1 MTLKNAPGAKTA
13 QNRGNFVLGLVFI
26 WLPLTNGW
34 DSQGHKAPEG
44 TLTVREVFQRELH
57 EVQDRLVEIADSV
70 SVIIEKATQAFLAN
84 EVAKADEAIAL
95 SEANEE
101 KALALDELVIR
112 ILARQS
118 PVARDL
124 RILVSAL
131 RISASLERMGALAS
145 HIASIARY
153 RFPGSA
159 VPDSLRGTFE
169 EMGALDIQLAKKV
182 AEVLR
187 NTDVDLARAIQ
198 AEDERV
204 DELHRHIFDVVL
216 ADDWKENA
224 MFTVDVTLASRYFER
239 FADHVV
245 DISSKVS
252 YLTTGEWHEA
262 E

>member
-1 MTLKNAPGAKTA
+1 M
-13 QNRGNFVLGLVFI
+13 
-26 WLPLTNGW
+26 
-34 DSQGHKAPEG
+34 
-44 TLTVREVFQRELH
+44 REVFQRELH
-57 EVQDRLVEIADSV
+57 EVQDRLVEISESV
-70 SVIIEKATQAFLAN
+70 AVIIEKSTQAFLGN

-101 KALALDELVIR
+101 KALALDELVIK
-112 ILARQS
+112 ILSRQS

-159 VPDSLRGTFE
+159 VPESLRATFE
-169 EMGALDIQLAKKV
+169 EMGALDVKLARKV
-182 AEVLR
+182 TEVLS

-204 DELHRHIFDVVL
+204 DELHRNVFDVVL
-216 ADDWKENA
+216 SSDWKENS

-252 YLTTGEWHEA
+252 YLTTGEWNET

>member
-1 MTLKNAPGAKTA
+1 
-13 QNRGNFVLGLVFI
+13 
-26 WLPLTNGW
+26 
-34 DSQGHKAPEG
+34 
-44 TLTVREVFQRELH
+44 VRQVFQNELH
-57 EVQDRLVEIADSV
+57 EVQDRLVEISDSV
-70 SVIIEKATQAFLAN
+70 ATIMEKASAAFLGGD
-84 EVAKADEAIAL
+84 VAKADEAIAL
-95 SEANEE
+95 SETNEE
-101 KALALDELVIR
+101 KALALDELVIK

-131 RISASLERMGALAS
+131 RMSASLERMGALAG

-153 RFPGSA
+153 RYPGSA
-159 VPDSLRGTFE
+159 VPASLRSTFE
-169 EMGALDIQLAKKV
+169 EMGALDIKLANKV
-182 AEVLR
+182 TEVLR
-187 NTDVDLARAIQ
+187 NTDVDQARAIQ

>member
-1 MTLKNAPGAKTA
+1 MR
-13 QNRGNFVLGLVFI
+13 Q
-26 WLPLTNGW
+26 
-34 DSQGHKAPEG
+34 
-44 TLTVREVFQRELH
+44 VFQNELH
-57 EVQDRLVEIADSV
+57 EVQDRLVEISDSV
-70 SVIIEKATQAFLAN
+70 AKIMEKASAAFLGSD
-84 EVAKADEAIAL
+84 VAKADEAIAL
-95 SEANEE
+95 SESNEE
-101 KALALDELVIR
+101 KALALDELVIK

-131 RISASLERMGALAS
+131 RISASLERMGALAG

-159 VPDSLRGTFE
+159 VPASLRATFE
-169 EMGALDIQLAKKV
+169 EMGALDIKLADKV
-182 AEVLR
+182 TEVLR
-187 NTDVDLARAIQ
+187 NTDVDQARAIQ

-204 DELHRHIFDVVL
+204 DELHRHVFDVVL

>member
-1 MTLKNAPGAKTA
+1 M
-13 QNRGNFVLGLVFI
+13 
-26 WLPLTNGW
+26 
-34 DSQGHKAPEG
+34 
-44 TLTVREVFQRELH
+44 REVFQRELH
-57 EVQDRLVEIADSV
+57 EVQDRLVEMADSV

-84 EVAKADEAIAL
+84 EVGKADEAIAL
-95 SEANEE
+95 SEANED
-101 KALALDELVIR
+101 KALALDELVIK

-131 RISASLERMGALAS
+131 RISASLERMGALAG

-159 VPDSLRGTFE
+159 VPESLRKTFE
-169 EMGALDIQLAKKV
+169 EMGSLDILLAQKV
-182 AEVLR
+182 AGVLR
-187 NTDVDLARAIQ
+187 NTDVDQARAIQ

-216 ADDWKENA
+216 ANDWKENA

-252 YLTTGEWHEA
+252 YLTTGEWHET

>member
-1 MTLKNAPGAKTA
+1 MR
-13 QNRGNFVLGLVFI
+13 Q
-26 WLPLTNGW
+26 
-34 DSQGHKAPEG
+34 
-44 TLTVREVFQRELH
+44 VFQNELH
-57 EVQDRLVEIADSV
+57 EVQDRLVEISDSV
-70 SVIIEKATQAFLAN
+70 ATIMEKASAAFLGGD
-84 EVAKADEAIAL
+84 VAKADEAIAL
-95 SEANEE
+95 SESNEE
-101 KALALDELVIR
+101 KALALDELVIK

-131 RISASLERMGALAS
+131 RMSASLERMGALAG

-153 RFPGSA
+153 RYPGSA
-159 VPDSLRGTFE
+159 VPSSLRATFE
-169 EMGALDIQLAKKV
+169 EMGALDTKLARKV
-182 AEVLR
+182 TEVLK
-187 NTDVDLARAIQ
+187 NTDVDKARAIQ

-204 DELHRHIFDVVL
+204 DELHRHVFDVVL

-262 E
+262 EQ

>member
-1 MTLKNAPGAKTA
+1 
-13 QNRGNFVLGLVFI
+13 
-26 WLPLTNGW
+26 
-34 DSQGHKAPEG
+34 
-44 TLTVREVFQRELH
+44 VRQVFQNELH
-57 EVQDRLVEIADSV
+57 EVQDRLVEISDSV
-70 SVIIEKATQAFLAN
+70 ATIMEKASAAFLGGD
-84 EVAKADEAIAL
+84 VAKADEAIAL
-95 SEANEE
+95 SESNEE
-101 KALALDELVIR
+101 KALALDELVIK

-131 RISASLERMGALAS
+131 RMSASLERMGALAG

-159 VPDSLRGTFE
+159 VPTSLRSTFE
-169 EMGALDIQLAKKV
+169 EMGALDIKLANKV
-182 AEVLR
+182 TEVLR

-204 DELHRHIFDVVL
+204 DELHRHVFDVVL

>member
-1 MTLKNAPGAKTA
+1 MR
-13 QNRGNFVLGLVFI
+13 Q
-26 WLPLTNGW
+26 
-34 DSQGHKAPEG
+34 
-44 TLTVREVFQRELH
+44 VFQNELQ
-57 EVQDRLVEIADSV
+57 EVQDRLVEISKSV
-70 SVIIEKATQAFLAN
+70 ETIMERASAAFLAGD
-84 EVAKADEAIAL
+84 VAKADEAIAL
-95 SEANEE
+95 SESNEA
-101 KALALDELVIR
+101 KALALDELVIK

-131 RISASLERMGALAS
+131 RMSASLERMGALAS

-159 VPDSLRGTFE
+159 VPQALRATFE
-169 EMGALDIQLAKKV
+169 EMGALDIQLAKKIT
-182 AEVLR
+182 EVLK
-187 NTDVDLARAIQ
+187 NTDVDQARAIQ

-204 DELHRHIFDVVL
+204 DELHRHVFNVVL
-216 ADDWKENA
+216 GDDWKENA

-245 DISSKVS
+245 AISAKVS
-252 YLTTGEWHEA
+252 YLTTGEWQES

>member
-1 MTLKNAPGAKTA
+1 MR
-13 QNRGNFVLGLVFI
+13 Q
-26 WLPLTNGW
+26 
-34 DSQGHKAPEG
+34 
-44 TLTVREVFQRELH
+44 VFQNELH
-57 EVQDRLVEIADSV
+57 EVQDRLVEISDSV
-70 SVIIEKATQAFLAN
+70 AKIMEKASAAFLGGD
-84 EVAKADEAIAL
+84 VAKADEAIAL
-95 SEANEE
+95 SESNEE
-101 KALALDELVIR
+101 KALALDELVIK

-131 RISASLERMGALAS
+131 RMSASLERMGALAG
-145 HIASIARY
+145 HIAAIARY

-159 VPDSLRGTFE
+159 VPASLRATFE
-169 EMGALDIQLAKKV
+169 EMGELDIKLAHKV
-182 AEVLR
+182 TEVLR
-187 NTDVDLARAIQ
+187 NTDVDQARAIQ

-204 DELHRHIFDVVL
+204 DELHRNVFDVVL

-252 YLTTGEWHEA
+252 YLTTGEWNES